1 MHTGMAGRLR
11 GEEEK
16 RNVHLAQDKSGDEEG
31 FDEIP
36 AHRAAN
42 FRVPGAKCKDQ
53 VCLRLQLS

>member
-1 MHTGMAGRLR
+1 MHAGVAGCLW

-42 FRVPGAKCKDQ
+42 FRVLRAKCKDQ
-53 VCLRLQLS
+53 VR